1 MGLQQV
7 STTTLD
13 DSSKTSSLIVT
24 GIDDDSDYV
33 FAFNNLNVEN
43 DITLG
48 LRFTI
53 SGSPFALANYNFS
66 RKQFNSGATSGS
78 VAGASQTFINMQIVS
93 DTTCFGSGIFYLQH
107 FNDSSSFSMCTFS
120 TVLSNTSSYSGV
132 TGSSGGAEL
141 ASNGATD
148 GINLLT
154 ASGYEI
160 NSGTYTLFKVV

>member
-7 STTTLD
+7 STTTID

-53 SGSPFALANYNFS
+53 SGTPFAFGNYNFA
-66 RKQFNSGATSGS
+66 RKQFNSNTTFGN
-78 VAGASQTFINMQIVS
+78 VAGASQTFINMGIAS
-93 DTTCFGSGIFYLQH
+93 TTTCFGSGIIYLQH

-120 TVLSNTSSYSGV
+120 TVLSNSSSYNNV
-132 TGSSGGAEL
+132 TGSSGGADL

-148 GINLLT
+148 GINLIT
-154 ASGYEI
+154 ASGFEI
-160 NSGTYTLFKVV
+160 NSGTYTLYKVV

>member
-66 RKQFNSGATSGS
+66 RKQF
-78 VAGASQTFINMQIVS
+78 
-93 DTTCFGSGIFYLQH
+93 
-107 FNDSSSFSMCTFS
+107 
-120 TVLSNTSSYSGV
+120 
-132 TGSSGGAEL
+132 
-141 ASNGATD
+141 
-148 GINLLT
+148 
-154 ASGYEI
+154 
-160 NSGTYTLFKVV
+160 